1 MSSDGLAQNIQGNLS
16 KDAPEM
22 ALRHHRLPFKPKDF
36 DLTAKFNEAKESVED
51 MFRQACDVLEAPN
64 SITKV
69 ASMDERVRKVRSDD
83 GVSPLIITP
92 SSKNR
97 DLLLCI
103 SKTSHCLFEAC
114 HHTLATSTDI
124 GISFHYILEVLKKL
138 ELKKKNKKQTPSF
151 SNPFNSFLKITQKG
165 KKKNEITKSV

>member
-1 MSSDGLAQNIQGNLS
+1 
-16 KDAPEM
+16 
-22 ALRHHRLPFKPKDF
+22 
-36 DLTAKFNEAKESVED
+36 
-51 MFRQACDVLEAPN
+51 MFRQACDVLDAPN

-97 DLLLCI
+97 DLLLCT
-103 SKTSHCLFEAC
+103 SKTSHCLFKVC
-114 HHTLATSTDI
+114 HHTLANSADI
-124 GISFHYILEVLKKL
+124 GISFHYILDVLKKL

-151 SNPFNSFLKITQKG
+151 SNTFNSSLKIAQKG
-165 KKKNEITKSV
+165 KKKNEITKSF